1 MNAPQ
6 PLSRKDPDAAL
17 IISLLGPWGVD
28 RMYLG
33 QIGLGLLKMLTLG
46 GLGIWWLIDLF
57 QIRDLAKQVNADRG
71 YNP

>member
-57 QIRDLAKQVNADRG
+57 QIRDLAKQVNTDRG